1 MNTLRTIGA
10 LSLAT
15 MGLLVACEHED
26 SHNAR
31 SPVAGTDLTSSGA
44 TNVQA
49 AANADAAIVDELA
62 MARCEHERS
71 CNNVGDGR
79 KYASPRVCMDQMR
92 GDIANELNTYRCPRG
107 IDSSKLDHCT
117 TAIKNAEC
125 ANPLDT
131 LARNDKCKT
140 GALCMR

>member
-1 MNTLRTIGA
+1 MTLVGGADRSFECSRALGSAADRGRALGQSKARLIELRLTDHELPGTVLGDVPATVRRERGGVGRRVRGQPAMNTLRTIGA

-62 MARCEHERS
+62 MARCEH
-71 CNNVGDGR
+71 
-79 KYASPRVCMDQMR
+79 
-92 GDIANELNTYRCPRG
+92 
-107 IDSSKLDHCT
+107 
-117 TAIKNAEC
+117 
-125 ANPLDT
+125 
-131 LARNDKCKT
+131 
-140 GALCMR
+140 